1 MAACMTTS
9 LVCISPSS
17 AKLSNA
23 RVKRASVHSS
33 TNRACITGARAT
45 LSSRFQVRGQGLQSA
60 TRRATV
66 AARTSRFVV
75 SAKNTIIAGAPAS
88 GKGTQCEG
96 IVQNFGLVHISTGD
110 MLRAAVKAGTDA
122 GKSAKEYMDAG
133 KLVPDE
139 VIIAMV
145 KDRLAEDDCK
155 EKGWLL
161 DGFPRTG
168 AQAEALV
175 EIGVFPEC
183 VILLDVPDEELIK
196 RVVGR
201 RSDPETG
208 KIYHVDYFPPPP
220 EVADRCI
227 QRSDD
232 TEEACRERLGY
243 FYANLEAIKN
253 AYSDKLVAING
264 NQDKA
269 LVGEAI
275 KKAMA

>member
-1 MAACMTTS
+1 MSTRATIAPTRATMRSTRS
-9 LVCISPSS
+9 VPAVGRVQSS
-17 AKLSNA
+17 AKASMGAKVQMMSA
-23 RVKRASVHSS
+23 RKAMGERVQMKARSQQ
-33 TNRACITGARAT
+33 TARAT
-45 LSSRFQVRGQGLQSA
+45 
-60 TRRATV
+60 
-66 AARTSRFVV
+66 RFVV
-75 SAKNTIIAGAPAS
+75 TAAKNTIIAGAPAS

-96 IVQNFGLVHISTGD
+96 IVENFGLTHISTGD

-122 GKSAKEYMDAG
+122 GKAAKEFMDAG

-145 KDRLAEDDCK
+145 KDRLGEEDCK
-155 EKGWLL
+155 TKGWLL

-168 AQAEALV
+168 AQADALV
-175 EIGVFPEC
+175 EIGVSPD
-183 VILLDVPDEELIK
+183 VVLLLNVPDEELIK

-208 KIYHVDYFPPPP
+208 KIYHVDYFPAPAG

-232 TEEACRERLGY
+232 TEEACRSRLGY
-243 FYANLEAIKN
+243 YYENLEALKN
-253 AYSDKLVAING
+253 AYSDKMVSIDG

-269 LVGEAI
+269 LVGELIA
-275 KKAMA
+275 KAMV